1 MDLKPILLDEL
12 KAEMAN
18 TRRVLER
25 VPEER
30 MDWQP
35 HAKSMTM
42 SRLASHLAELPGRAV
57 KLLGQDTFDLAPPG
71 ATRPAPL
78 MLRERAA
85 LLELF
90 DANVRDLRAIVE
102 SWTEADLATSW
113 TLLRGGQTLFT
124 ATRFAAIRRMLVSH
138 SIHHRGQLTV
148 YLRENDVPLPPLY
161 GPTADEAI

>member
-1 MDLKPILLDEL
+1 MDLRPILLDEL

-42 SRLASHLAELPGRAV
+42 SRLASHLAELPGRAA
-57 KLLGQDTFDLAPPG
+57 KMLGQDSFDMTPPG

-90 DANVRDLRAIVE
+90 DANVRDMRAKVE
-102 SWTEADLATSW
+102 SWTEADVAAPW
-113 TLLRGGQTLFT
+113 TLLRGGQTMFT